1 MENKLKKLFD
11 YQRFE
16 QNEHLA
22 KLIAETETRQ
32 AAEVSDDDL
41 AFVAAAGNI
50 FEQNNNEKN
59 EPEEFKIE

>member
-32 AAEVSDDDL
+32 AAELSDDDL

-50 FEQNNNEKN
+50 FEQNNNGKN